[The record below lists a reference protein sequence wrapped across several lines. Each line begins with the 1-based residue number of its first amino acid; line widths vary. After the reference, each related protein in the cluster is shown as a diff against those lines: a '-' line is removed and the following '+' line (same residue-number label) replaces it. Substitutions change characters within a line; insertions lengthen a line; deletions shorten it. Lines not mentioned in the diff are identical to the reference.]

1 MIGISNSPQIFSSDV
16 CNASRVKFT
25 APSVEFSRG
34 TTPKEFSS
42 FMVSKISGI
51 VLQAK
56 EFTEFPKFFL
66 QANSEYVPRGP
77 KK

>member
-1 MIGISNSPQIFSSDV
+1 
-16 CNASRVKFT
+16 
-25 APSVEFSRG
+25 
-34 TTPKEFSS
+34 
-42 FMVSKISGI
+42 MVSKISGI

-56 EFTEFPKFFL
+56 ELTEFPKFFL